1 MNTAAFR
8 RLFPLAVAT
17 VLVAISAVG
26 CGRSGMHPVKG
37 SVRYP
42 DGSPVTTGKVLID
55 SGSAGVGSWG
65 SILPDGTFR
74 MGTHSPTDGVP
85 AGEHRVS
92 IVSACIYPA
101 PGSSAEPTPLVHE
114 RFNDSQSSGLVFRVP
129 DVTTWEIVVDPPEK
143 QKGRPK
149 GPPQPAIDPSMT
161 KEAAE
166 ERARKQEEWHKR
178 QQ

>member
-8 RLFPLAVAT
+8 RLSPLAIAT
-17 VLVAISAVG
+17 VVVAIAATG
-26 CGRSGMHPVKG
+26 CGRSGIYPVKG

-55 SGSAGVGSWG
+55 SSSAGVGSWG

-143 QKGRPK
+143 QKRPK

-161 KEAAE
+161 NEAAE

>member
-17 VLVAISAVG
+17 VLLAISAVG

-74 MGTHSPTDGVP
+74 MGTHAPTDGVP

-114 RFNDSQSSGLVFRVP
+114 RYNDSKSSGLVFRVP

-143 QKGRPK
+143 QKRPK

-161 KEAAE
+161 NEAAE

>member
-1 MNTAAFR
+1 MHIAPLR
-8 RLFPLAVAT
+8 RLCFPAIVMIVAT
-17 VLVAISAVG
+17 LAATG
-26 CGRSGMHPVKG
+26 CGRRGIYPVRG
-37 SVRYP
+37 SVRYS
-42 DGSPVTTGKVLID
+42 DGSPVTAGKVLID
-55 SGSAGVGSWG
+55 SSSAGVGSWG

-92 IVSACIYPA
+92 IVSACIYPP
-101 PGSSAEPTPLVHE
+101 PGSTAEPTPLVHE

-143 QKGRPK
+143 QKRPK

-161 KEAAE
+161 NEAAE
-166 ERARKQEEWHKR
+166 ERARKEEEWRKR
-178 QQ
+178 PQ

>member
-1 MNTAAFR
+1 MNTAACR
-8 RLFPLAVAT
+8 CVWLA
-17 VLVAISAVG
+17 LLAIAIAG
-26 CGRSGMHPVKG
+26 CGRSGIHPVKG

-55 SGSAGVGSWG
+55 SGSAGAGSWG

-92 IVSACIYPA
+92 IVSACIYPP

-114 RFNDSQSSGLVFRVP
+114 RYQDSQTSGLVFRVP

-143 QKGRPK
+143 QKRPQ
-149 GPPQPAIDPSMT
+149 GPPQPAVDPSMT
-161 KEAAE
+161 NEAAE

>member
-1 MNTAAFR
+1 MMNTVACRCVWLSLLAIAA
-8 RLFPLAVAT
+8 A
-17 VLVAISAVG
+17 G
-26 CGRSGMHPVKG
+26 CGRSGIHPVKG

-42 DGSPVTTGKVLID
+42 DGSPVTAGKVLVD
-55 SGSAGVGSWG
+55 SSSAGVGSWG

-85 AGEHRVS
+85 AGEHRVA
-92 IVSACIYPA
+92 IVNACLYPP
-101 PGSSAEPTPLVHE
+101 PGSPAEATPLVHE
-114 RFNDSQSSGLVFRVP
+114 RFGDAATSGLVFRVP
-129 DVTTWEIVVDPPEK
+129 DLTTWEIVVDPPEK
-143 QKGRPK
+143 LKGRPI
-149 GPPQPAIDPSMT
+149 PQPAVDPSMT

>member
-8 RLFPLAVAT
+8 RLSPLAIAT
-17 VLVAISAVG
+17 VVVAIAATG
-26 CGRSGMHPVKG
+26 CGRSGIYPVKG

-55 SGSAGVGSWG
+55 SSSAGVGSWG

-92 IVSACIYPA
+92 IVSACIYPP
-101 PGSSAEPTPLVHE
+101 PGSTAEPTPLVQE
-114 RFNDSQSSGLVFRVP
+114 RYNDSQSSGLVFRVP

-143 QKGRPK
+143 LKGRPI
-149 GPPQPAIDPSMT
+149 PQFAIDPEMS
-161 KEAAE
+161 KKAVE
-166 ERARKQEEWHKR
+166 ERARKEEEWRKR

>member
-1 MNTAAFR
+1 MHIASLR
-8 RLFPLAVAT
+8 RPCFATIVMIVAT
-17 VLVAISAVG
+17 LAATG
-26 CGRSGMHPVKG
+26 CGRSGIYPVKG

-55 SGSAGVGSWG
+55 SSSAGVGSWG

-85 AGEHRVS
+85 AGEHRVA

-101 PGSSAEPTPLVHE
+101 PGSTAEPTPLVHE
-114 RFNDSQSSGLVFRVP
+114 RYNDSQSSGLVFRVP
-129 DVTTWEIVVDPPEK
+129 DVTTWEIVVDRHEK
-143 QKGRPK
+143 QKRPN

-161 KEAAE
+161 NEAAE
-166 ERARKQEEWHKR
+166 ERARKEEEWHKR
-178 QQ
+178 PQ

>member
-55 SGSAGVGSWG
+55 SSSAGVGSWG

-92 IVSACIYPA
+92 IVSACIYPP
-101 PGSSAEPTPLVHE
+101 PGSTAEPTPLVHE

-143 QKGRPK
+143 QKRPK
-149 GPPQPAIDPSMT
+149 APPQPALDPSMS

>member
-8 RLFPLAVAT
+8 RLSPLAIAT
-17 VLVAISAVG
+17 VVVAIAATG
-26 CGRSGMHPVKG
+26 CGRSGIYPVKG

-55 SGSAGVGSWG
+55 SSSAGVGSWG

-92 IVSACIYPA
+92 IVSACIYPP
-101 PGSSAEPTPLVHE
+101 PGSTAEPTPLVQE
-114 RFNDSQSSGLVFRVP
+114 RYNDSQSSGLVFRVP

-143 QKGRPK
+143 QKRPK